1 MKSKLLQAII
11 TNECQMRSFSYE
23 DIVLACKSADE
34 HFREGRDFVKS
45 IHFGI
50 RIAETLSEV

>member
-1 MKSKLLQAII
+1 MKSQLLQAII

-23 DIVLACKSADE
+23 DILLACKSANS
-34 HFREGRDFVKS
+34 HFSEGHTFVDS

>member
-1 MKSKLLQAII
+1 MKSKLLHAII

-23 DIVLACKSADE
+23 DIVLACKSAEE
-34 HFREGRDFVKS
+34 HFRDGRDFVQS

-50 RIAETLSEV
+50 QLAEALSEV